1 MHTNETL
8 FDKLRRETDLNMY
21 VNELLYS
28 VIRETSTID
37 KTMLRSVTTITIS
50 ATTWKSCFI
59 NKHFKSNDY
68 EYIVINETDE

>member
-37 KTMLRSVTTITIS
+37 KTMF
-50 ATTWKSCFI
+50 AQ
-59 NKHFKSNDY
+59 
-68 EYIVINETDE
+68 